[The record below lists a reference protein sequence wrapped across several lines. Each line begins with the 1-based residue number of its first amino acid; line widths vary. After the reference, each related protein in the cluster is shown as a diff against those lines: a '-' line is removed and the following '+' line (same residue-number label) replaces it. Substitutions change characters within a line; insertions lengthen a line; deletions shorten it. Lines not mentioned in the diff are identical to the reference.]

1 MKDGKILKWNYKI
14 GDKVAAGDVIAEI
27 QTDKSTVGYEVQDD
41 GYIAQI
47 LAKEGGEAIDV
58 GKPIV
63 VVVKKKDA
71 VAAFTGYTGEE
82 DTSAQAAPGGQSSSQ
97 PTKQTVKRTKKVKV
111 PKQNAGN
118 SNLPAHDIL
127 KMPSLSPTM
136 KDGKILKWNY
146 KIGDK
151 VAAGDVIAE
160 IQTDKSTVGYEVQDD
175 GYIAQILAKEGGEAI
190 DVGKPIVIV
199 SKKKDSVAAFQNYSP
214 SEEGEEEIEVEYEE
228 EVEVSGQS
236 KSPSQASQGQSSPR
250 REGERIIATPYAK
263 TLAREHKVDLS
274 HISGSGPHGRVKAQD
289 VLQAKSQQATPRETK
304 PKEASTS
311 QTLATGPFQDLPL
324 SQMRKVIGQRLTE
337 SKQNLPHYY
346 VTMEI
351 KMDKLIK

>member
-1 MKDGKILKWNYKI
+1 
-14 GDKVAAGDVIAEI
+14 
-27 QTDKSTVGYEVQDD
+27 
-41 GYIAQI
+41 
-47 LAKEGGEAIDV
+47 
-58 GKPIV
+58 
-63 VVVKKKDA
+63 
-71 VAAFTGYTGEE
+71 
-82 DTSAQAAPGGQSSSQ
+82 
-97 PTKQTVKRTKKVKV
+97 
-111 PKQNAGN
+111 
-118 SNLPAHDIL
+118 
-127 KMPSLSPTM
+127 M